1 MDIIRNNFE
10 HVMIIILSKMITTI
24 MDQGPLLG
32 TDAWRLA
39 SGYAMMSLISY
50 RRLIHPWLIKTMAG
64 HHITPIAVS
73 IAKFAVFMGITRW
86 ATGGSW
92 NRDLLIKMIYVC
104 LGIIAYHISISLIEP
119 KIIPSFLVGQHELFE
134 NVILIGV
141 TINLNLGDL
150 NIVKAWRDM
159 LISIGL
165 NLLYLKL
172 MQLYPP
178 STTSVTKV
186 PAQIP
191 ETKPPLPAV
200 VIK

>member
-10 HVMIIILSKMITTI
+10 HVMIIILSKMITAI

-104 LGIIAYHISISLIEP
+104 LGIIAYHISISLIDP
-119 KIIPSFLVGQHELFE
+119 KIIPAFLVGQHELFE

-150 NIVKAWRDM
+150 NIMKAGRDI
-159 LISIGL
+159 LVSIGL
-165 NLLYLKL
+165 NLLYLRL
-172 MQLYPP
+172 M
-178 STTSVTKV
+178 KV
-186 PAQIP
+186 AMQMPVQIP
-191 ETKPPLPAV
+191 ETKPLLPAV
-200 VIK
+200 VTK